1 MDNRVRGRG
10 LGRGRAGGFQVPRQ
24 IAGGIG
30 ANDPAPIANAPAP
43 FLRVSDLPK
52 KHTVKVNVKK
62 DKTK

>member
-24 IAGGIG
+24 NAGGIG
-30 ANDPAPIANAPAP
+30 APIANAPAP